1 MNPNREGNIR
11 VGDRAPDFTLPDQWG
26 NLVSLKDYLGSNN
39 VVLYF
44 YPKDKTP
51 GCSKEAAAFRDNH
64 NIFKDLGAEIIGISS
79 DSVESHSEFSVSH
92 NLTFKLLSDNG
103 GAVRKMYGVSLTLG
117 LIPGR
122 VTYVIDREGTVRFII
137 SSQLRPRKHVEE
149 SLRIAN
155 HLAQ

>member
-1 MNPNREGNIR
+1 MNPNREKNIR

-26 NLVSLKDYLGSNN
+26 NLISLKDYLGSNN

-44 YPKDKTP
+44 SPKDKTP
-51 GCSKEAAAFRDNH
+51 GCSIEAIAFRDNYK
-64 NIFKDLGAEIIGISS
+64 IFQDLGVEIIGVSS

-92 NLTFKLLSDNG
+92 NLPFKLLSDDG
-103 GAVRKMYGVSLTLG
+103 DTVRRLYGVSLTLG

-137 SSQLRPRKHVEE
+137 SSQLRPRKHAEE